1 MGTQRLY
8 DMNLDVVGGLAPRA
22 WIPGLCRQNSQAFSR
37 QADVSAV
44 YAKYLGALCQR
55 PVQFLTITHRLKA
68 KATQVVSP
76 CPGKPVGDLSV
87 GVSFSIQLRVSFSF
101 DPETFL

>member
-44 YAKYLGALCQR
+44 YAKYLGALCQ
-55 PVQFLTITHRLKA
+55 
-68 KATQVVSP
+68 
-76 CPGKPVGDLSV
+76 
-87 GVSFSIQLRVSFSF
+87 
-101 DPETFL
+101 